1 MSSCANSSAII
12 DVQSPG
18 VPSGVKWVSAVY
30 TNETLYALHK
40 CCPSSYIHR
49 SGLNSC
55 VIWCELLDEW
65 LDEFKD
71 ESKGSYFRNIS
82 RCMDNELGDENYSG
96 LTADT
101 RSAAMPRV
109 HSTGAK
115 GLLLAALVVAVAACQ

>member
-1 MSSCANSSAII
+1 MAGCVNSSAII

-40 CCPSSYIHR
+40 CCPSSFIHR

-55 VIWCELLDEW
+55 VVWCELLDRLE
-65 LDEFKD
+65 EFKD

-82 RCMDNELGDENYSG
+82 RCMDKELGDVDYYG

-101 RSAAMPRV
+101 RSAATPRV
-109 HSTGAK
+109 HSAGVK